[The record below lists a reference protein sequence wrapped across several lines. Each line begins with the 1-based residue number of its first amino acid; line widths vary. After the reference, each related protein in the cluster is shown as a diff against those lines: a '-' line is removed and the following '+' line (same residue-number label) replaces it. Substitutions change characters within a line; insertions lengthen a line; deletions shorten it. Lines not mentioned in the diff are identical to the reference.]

1 MVLSIP
7 NDLATQ
13 FAEYQGA
20 HRPRTDGK
28 NPWEHE
34 EDPIELKSGQPNAC
48 KGKEQEKKNIN
59 SMSKGDPEAAAAD
72 IAKSIGMDQECQKA
86 ASSHLSQNLVDT
98 DTMAGAITLFGGGM
112 ASNSTTTSNLDVG
125 SSMME
130 KGCGSFAV
138 AASTI
143 MNETASI
150 SCTMNSTLTGQ
161 TVVVKSGA
169 KITVKTKRPS
179 TEVSAAILNVTAKQ
193 TDKLAE
199 IIMKDTFI
207 PANIP
212 ERMVALYMRKMD
224 LKEANVARYQK
235 AMADYNDSFP
245 INADL
250 VNSRLDLTINSAIKL
265 KSEQNIQAS
274 HKAAISNSIK
284 NIALAAAEQKMSADM
299 GFQAGSANSRQII
312 QNKIDN
318 MYTDEKTAIDE
329 KITNSF
335 TKAVSENE
343 ILIEIEGSIIG
354 SDIKAD
360 MSIQTNVQTA
370 QAVKSGISI
379 GHRVAAEMTSDILS
393 HQEGDTTIAGMD
405 DLVKEANDGLAKQIL
420 AKGESDAATL
430 GAMGDAMGGM
440 FSGLFSGMFL
450 LMLLPLIVI
459 LGVLF
464 FAPKLVAGFIPPQLR
479 VPIMI
484 GVVVLIIFLVFGAM
498 KSKSDRRRFPI
509 SSEFMSVD
517 DNLADTLGYQVTTT
531 KGKINKK
538 PYEDVN
544 FIAGGTWQL
553 N

>member
-7 NDLATQ
+7 DDLATE
-13 FAEYQGA
+13 FAQYQGSA
-20 HRPRTDGK
+20 RPRTDGK

-34 EDPIELKSGQPNAC
+34 ANPQTLKSGQPNAC
-48 KGKEQEKKNIN
+48 KGKEQEKKNIS

-72 IAKSIGMDQECQKA
+72 IAKSIGMDKECQKA
-86 ASSHLSQNLVDT
+86 ASSHLSQNMVDT
-98 DTMAGAITLFGGGM
+98 DTMAGAITMFGGGM
-112 ASNSTTTSNLDVG
+112 ASNSTTTSDLDAG
-125 SSMME
+125 SAMME

-179 TEVSAAILNVTAKQ
+179 ELVSAAILKVTSHNS
-193 TDKLAE
+193 TKLAE
-199 IIMKDTFI
+199 IIMKETFI
-207 PANIP
+207 PANVP
-212 ERMVALYMRKMD
+212 EHMMPLYVRKMD

-235 AMADYNDSFP
+235 AMADYNESFP

-250 VNSRLDLTINSAIKL
+250 VDSTLDLRISSTIKL

-284 NIALAAAEQKMSADM
+284 NIAAAAAEQKMSADM

-354 SDIKAD
+354 SSIKAD
-360 MSIQTNVQTA
+360 MSIQTNVQTS

-420 AKGESDAATL
+420 AKGESDAKTL

-440 FSGLFSGMFL
+440 FSGMFL

-464 FAPKLVAGFIPPQLR
+464 FAPKLVAGFIPPQLK

-484 GVVVLIIFLVFGAM
+484 GVVVLILLLVFGSFM
-498 KSKSDRRRFPI
+498 SKSDRRRFPF
-509 SSEFMSVD
+509 SSESMSVD

-531 KGKINKK
+531 KGQINKK
-538 PYEDVN
+538 PYEDFN
-544 FIAGGTWQL
+544 FTAGGTWQL